1 MKRWGCCVLMAGL
14 LAAGLAAGLRAD
26 GPISVVMED
35 GSVVHGTV
43 LGVDQGTVTIQTTKG
58 KSVDLQLDQ
67 VKKAFDADGNA
78 VHLGGTIGQAAPAA
92 QAKAVASDSDDEE
105 DQVVPRDRHRHRPA
119 HRSGL
124 QGRQT
129 MGNVLFWTG
138 TGVAVVGLCAALY
151 GDDLET
157 SATSTYYTSASSDPY
172 YDYTI
177 SGYSGY
183 YTYDQYTQ
191 YYEGQ
196 AWIEGG
202 LVIGVIGVAGMITG
216 LIVKP
221 SAREM
226 QQDALLDFHDGKI
239 DLGMPPVTMDR
250 TRGTRTTLAMVHF

>member
-1 MKRWGCCVLMAGL
+1 MRRLNLFLVLAL
-14 LAAGLAAGLRAD
+14 LALGLSAGLRAD
-26 GPISVVMED
+26 GPISVVMD
-35 GSVVHGTV
+35 DGTV
-43 LGVDQGTVTIQTTKG
+43 VKGTLLGVDQGTVTIQKGNG

-78 VHLGGTIGQAAPAA
+78 VHLGGAASQVAPAA
-92 QAKAVASDSDDEE
+92 QAKAVASDADDDE
-105 DQVVPRDRHRHRPA
+105 DQVVPRDRHRHKPA
-119 HRSGL
+119 RRSSL
-124 QGRQT
+124 DGRRT
-129 MGNVLFWTG
+129 MANVLFWTG

-191 YYEGQ
+191 YYYGQ
-196 AWIEGG
+196 AWVDGG
-202 LVIGVIGVAGMITG
+202 LVIGLVGVGCMITG
-216 LIVKP
+216 LCLKP

-226 QQDALLDFHDGKI
+226 QQDALLDFHDGKV
-239 DLGMPPVTMDR
+239 DLGVPPMTLDR
-250 TRGTRTTLAMVHF
+250 ARGTRTTLAMVHF

>member
-1 MKRWGCCVLMAGL
+1 MKRWGWSLLVAGL
-14 LAAGLAAGLRAD
+14 LSAGLSVGLHAAGQ
-26 GPISVVMED
+26 ISVVMVD
-35 GSVVHGTV
+35 GTV
-43 LGVDQGTVTIQTTKG
+43 VKGTLLGVADGTVTIQKANG
-58 KSVDLQLDQ
+58 KSVDLDQAQ

-78 VHLGGTIGQAAPAA
+78 VNLGGAAVR
-92 QAKAVASDSDDEE
+92 AKAAANDSDDQE
-105 DQVVPRDRHRHRPA
+105 DQVVPRDRRRHARSEAP

-124 QGRQT
+124 QGRRT
-129 MGNVLFWTG
+129 MANVLFWTG

-157 SATSTYYTSASSDPY
+157 SATSSYYTSASSDPY

-196 AWIEGG
+196 AWIDGG
-202 LVIGVIGVAGMITG
+202 LVIGVIGVGCMITG

-226 QQDALLDFHDGKI
+226 NQDALLDFHDGKVDMGI
-239 DLGMPPVTMDR
+239 PPMTMDR